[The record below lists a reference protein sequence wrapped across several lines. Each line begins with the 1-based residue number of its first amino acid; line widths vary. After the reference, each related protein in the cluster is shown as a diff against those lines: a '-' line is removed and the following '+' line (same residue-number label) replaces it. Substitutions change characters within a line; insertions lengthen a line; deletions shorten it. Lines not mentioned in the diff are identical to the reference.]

1 MGMKRKSRFDIS
13 YPTIEKYFDNS
24 STKSFSE
31 HLLNEMFSQMRETW
45 KIPAGKRFL
54 NFIEFLQNKEVLL
67 KTGFSDEENHKRF
80 IYTWKTEDDFT
91 TISGLKMNA
100 YFSHYS
106 ALFIHQLTLQIP
118 KTFYLN
124 SEHATDAVTTTK
136 SSRSTLTQDAIDKAF
151 SSPQRKSSVAYS
163 YRDKKIV
170 ITNGKRT
177 KKLGVIKKNSKDQC
191 FEYTDLERTLIDI
204 AIRPVYAGGVFEV
217 LEAFKR
223 AKPKL
228 DAEKMAG
235 YLKKL
240 DYIYPYHQV
249 IGFYLEKAGYS
260 ENDLKLFDKKMAFDF
275 YLTYDIRNKA
285 YSERWKLYYPKGF

>member
-1 MGMKRKSRFDIS
+1 MGMKRKSQFDIS

-24 STKSFSE
+24 SKKSFSE

-45 KIPAGKRFL
+45 KIPDGKRFL

-151 SSPQRKSSVAYS
+151 LSPQRKSSVAYS
-163 YRDKKIV
+163 YRDKKIF

-177 KKLGVIKKNSKDQC
+177 KKLGVITKNSKDQC

-217 LEAFKR
+217 LEAFKK

-228 DAEKMAG
+228 DVEKMAG

-260 ENDLKLFDKKMAFDF
+260 ENDLKLFVKKMEFDF